1 MKNESENLINSI
13 YENLKNLNSEKIN
26 LSKNELKE
34 FVLFLIKN
42 I

>member
-1 MKNESENLINSI
+1 MKSEAETLIDSI
-13 YENLKNLNSEKIN
+13 YTNLKKINSEKIN

-42 I
+42 N

>member
-26 LSKNELKE
+26 LSKNELK
-34 FVLFLIKN
+34 
-42 I
+42 

>member
-42 I
+42 N

>member
-1 MKNESENLINSI
+1 MKSEAETLIYSI
-13 YENLKNLNSEKIN
+13 YENLKKINSEKIN

-42 I
+42 N

>member
-1 MKNESENLINSI
+1 MKSEAEALIDSI
-13 YENLKNLNSEKIN
+13 YKNLKKINSEKIN

-42 I
+42 N